1 MYEGA
6 ELVQVRRWEYSATL
20 ELRERPLM
28 PPGWEEF
35 PDYWFNM
42 NILDLAMNRDG
53 HWPEA

>member
-1 MYEGA
+1 
-6 ELVQVRRWEYSATL
+6 
-20 ELRERPLM
+20 M